1 MGDMNVF
8 AHVRVHHMQRVF
20 LSVRRL
26 VDLGVKMNLKKIVI
40 YGIALLILYHFS
52 RYLTLLILTIIA
64 AKYVFKGIRSGKDK
78 ASKILNRLGILRRNF
93 SIKKRIKDIV
103 NYRGELRGL
112 VRINRP
118 STLYQCEKENFYV
131 IVNGFK
137 AILFSIIK
145 VEIKAE
151 KSLMVKTI
159 EKIYELL
166 SPLGNNFHL
175 ILRNT
180 NSKLILYIV
189 IYTASYTLRLT
200 PDLLTRM
207 INEVD
212 GLRRAV
218 ALSLSSLGETILNF
232 DVVQNRELIEVMI

>member
-1 MGDMNVF
+1 MF

-20 LSVRRL
+20 LSLERV
-26 VDLGVKMNLKKIVI
+26 VDLGVKMNLKKIVV

-52 RYLTLLILTIIA
+52 RYLTLLVLMIIA
-64 AKYVFKGIRSGKDK
+64 AKYILRGVRSGKDK
-78 ASKILNRLGILRRNF
+78 VSGILNRLGILRRSF

-103 NYRGELRGL
+103 NHRGELRGL
-112 VRINRP
+112 VRIDRS

-151 KSLMVKTI
+151 KSLVVKTI

-166 SPLGNNFHL
+166 SPLGNNFRL

-180 NSKLILYIV
+180 KSRLILYIV
-189 IYTASYTLRLT
+189 LYTASYTLRLT

-207 INEVD
+207 ISEVD

-218 ALSLSSLGETILNF
+218 VLSLSTAGLEETILNF